1 MAVKKLSNAKGFK
14 EFRAEV
20 KFMSVVDHPNIVL
33 LKGICLNPPCI
44 ITEFMEL
51 GTDPPPA
58 RQLAPALTSFLH
70 FHFHSGNLH
79 SYLDDANNKLTWQQ
93 SLKIAEDVAKG
104 MHFLHSQSPARIHRD
119 LKSPNILARRPHLSR
134 FWVLF

>member
-1 MAVKKLSNAKGFK
+1 
-14 EFRAEV
+14 
-20 KFMSVVDHPNIVL
+20 MSVVDHPNIVL

-58 RQLAPALTSFLH
+58 RQLAPALTSFL
-70 FHFHSGNLH
+70 HFHSGNLH